1 MVHVIILLL
10 YAINEMSWHLL
21 SGVIKTVGLV
31 HVILPEMVQCNP
43 R

>member
-1 MVHVIILLL
+1 ML

-21 SGVIKTVGLV
+21 SDVIKTVGLV
-31 HVILPEMVQCNP
+31 HVILPEMVQYNI